1 MRFLQSDFQQTK
13 KFFNALKSTKKEI
26 NTEVGLGEVKLYT
39 TDIKVRLKN
48 FQGLD
53 KSVSITHADMETL
66 CKMKTKGDITF
77 EDKVC
82 VGGRKTNIDYLE
94 NTLLTRDFKFE
105 EAAYISYECKALK
118 ETLKNVVYS
127 KCKDESRPILTGVS
141 IKDTEFVTVDGYR
154 ITLKLTNAIYSNPN
168 VEKQII
174 IPGCLAE
181 MLVKV
186 LPSNGDCQMFT
197 DGELVQFKFD
207 NAIITSVLLR
217 GEYLNYNQVL
227 SQDSEWVLKT
237 NRAKMIECVQFF
249 LDKAVDKTKSEAIK
263 LNLNVD
269 GILTVDGS
277 EIKSK
282 YLKTGYKDTSIY
294 TDGIFFNPK
303 YLKESLE
310 HINDDEIEI
319 HLISSLTPMII
330 HHSKGKDLILPIRKK

>member
-141 IKDTEFVTVDGYR
+141 IKDTEFV
-154 ITLKLTNAIYSNPN
+154 
-168 VEKQII
+168 
-174 IPGCLAE
+174 
-181 MLVKV
+181 
-186 LPSNGDCQMFT
+186 
-197 DGELVQFKFD
+197 
-207 NAIITSVLLR
+207 
-217 GEYLNYNQVL
+217 L
-227 SQDSEWVLKT
+227 SRQ
-237 NRAKMIECVQFF
+237 
-249 LDKAVDKTKSEAIK
+249 IK
-263 LNLNVD
+263 L
-269 GILTVDGS
+269 
-277 EIKSK
+277 
-282 YLKTGYKDTSIY
+282 
-294 TDGIFFNPK
+294 
-303 YLKESLE
+303 
-310 HINDDEIEI
+310 
-319 HLISSLTPMII
+319 
-330 HHSKGKDLILPIRKK
+330 